1 MVQKTVCRSEHSWTI
16 WTLNWCLVWHMM
28 VYDMLPETGPC
39 HSNCMVGTDT
49 SHICCTDTLQKNQL
63 HVNRNLLAAELASK
77 YCVLTSEIKQ
87 EYNSAAY
94 YTALILTTHET
105 NVLSFII
112 SRQSWQSFIN
122 CVINI
127 STFLNCHTDNL
138 FMAKHYFHYT
148 TLMMDSVCYLCTF
161 YIHDISGIYCNSVLR

>member
-1 MVQKTVCRSEHSWTI
+1 
-16 WTLNWCLVWHMM
+16 
-28 VYDMLPETGPC
+28 
-39 HSNCMVGTDT
+39 MVGTDA

-63 HVNRNLLAAELASK
+63 HVNRNLLATELASK

-112 SRQSWQSFIN
+112 SRH
-122 CVINI
+122 C
-127 STFLNCHTDNL
+127 
-138 FMAKHYFHYT
+138 
-148 TLMMDSVCYLCTF
+148 
-161 YIHDISGIYCNSVLR
+161 